1 MISGTAFAFLPDMN
15 GIIMKSINFEF
26 LRDKWPELASL
37 GGFAERYAWPDPESA
52 FVKLRSF
59 IETMIHRF
67 YEINSI
73 TLPEPVSLHGLLSN
87 NDFKNAVPKA
97 VLNALHNIRL
107 AGNKAAHG
115 ETSSRFNLM
124 DTLKDAFYLGC
135 WFYIINGGKQND
147 CPDYIQPEKPVDI
160 YKKSEELKE
169 QKRKIQEELAS
180 KEIEMQE
187 LLDHLEAAWSQAST
201 TQKKVEELEAI
212 LNKGT
217 AVADALG
224 FDEAT
229 TRKRL
234 IDNELAIAGWNVGTN
249 GENTQEVTQEEEV
262 SNQPTSSEIGYADY
276 VLWDDNGLPLA
287 VIEAKKTSKN
297 AQIGQ
302 EQARLYANGLEKQYG
317 QRPII
322 FYTNGFD
329 IFIWDDAQ
337 NYPPRQLYGYY
348 SKDSL
353 QYLIFQRKNRLP
365 LNQFSPKR
373 EIVDRIYQI
382 EAIKRVTEKYTNKHR
397 KALLVQATGTG
408 KTRVAIAL
416 TELLY
421 RAHWIMRV
429 LFLCDR
435 KELRKQ
441 AKNVFNEFLNEPMTV
456 VTADTANDRNK
467 RIYLATYPAMKRIY
481 DKFDTGFFDLIIADE
496 SHRSIYNRY
505 QDMFRYFDC
514 YQIGLTATPVDF
526 ISRNTFK
533 MFDCEDGTP
542 TAYYSLDNA
551 IEENYLVPFEVFE
564 HTTRFLRV
572 GIKYKDLTKEQIK
585 QLEENGEDPEL
596 FNFENQQIDKQIF
609 NRDTNRM
616 IIRNLMENG
625 IRDETGQHPG
635 KSIIFA
641 RNHNHAVLLA
651 EVFNELYPQYG
662 GKFCR
667 IIDNYDP
674 RAEQLIDDFKA
685 AKESYPMIAISVDM
699 LDTGIDVPEVVN
711 LVFAKPVKS
720 MVKFEQMI
728 GRGTRLCPDL
738 FGPGINKANFR
749 IFDHWRNFNFF
760 DRHYKKTEPSVTKS
774 IMEQLFEARIGLC
787 RTALNNGETEGFN
800 LIVPLIRQDIEMLSE
815 DTISVREKWREKRTM
830 SKMEILKQF
839 SPATEQTLRREISP
853 LMKWVDI
860 HGHTEA
866 YRFDLL
872 IAEIQTELLQKSGR
886 FSDLKDKMLDWVSRL
901 QMHLNPVR
909 EKVTTINMV
918 KGNSFWDTPSVI
930 SFEKVREELRG
941 IMKYTEKQTWE
952 PAPHKHIDISDTDE
966 EYRRIPSTFRFSD
979 MPGFRQK
986 VMEALRLFD
995 ENETLKKIK
1004 AGKSVT
1010 KSDLSELTSLVLTGN
1025 PGVEQDVLKEFFETA
1040 GPLDY
1045 AIRGIIGMDADA
1057 VNERFLDFI
1066 SAYPSLKSSQISFL
1080 NLLKNHISRYGSIEI
1095 EQLYEP
1101 PFTTLH
1107 SDGLDGVFDDENMV
1121 EKLLNIIS
1129 TFQPKAY
1136 IPGER
1141 PYGIN

>member
-1 MISGTAFAFLPDMN
+1 ME
-15 GIIMKSINFEF
+15 SINFEF

-37 GGFAERYAWPDPESA
+37 GGFAEKYAWPDPESA
-52 FVKLRSF
+52 FVKLRSY
-59 IETMIHRF
+59 IESMIHRF

-73 TLPEPVSLHGLLSN
+73 PLPVPDSLFGLLANS
-87 NDFKNAVPKA
+87 DFKNAVPKA
-97 VLNALHNIRL
+97 VLNALHGVRQ
-107 AGNKAAHG
+107 AGNKAAHV
-115 ETSSRFNLM
+115 ENSSRFNVM
-124 DTLKDAFYLGC
+124 DTLKDSFYLGC
-135 WFYIINGGKQND
+135 WFYIINGGKQSD
-147 CPDYIQPEKPVDI
+147 CPEFIQPEKPIDI
-160 YKKSEELKE
+160 HKKAEILSE
-169 QKRKIQEELAS
+169 QKRLIQEELAS
-180 KEIEMQE
+180 KEVEMQE
-187 LLDHLEAAWSQAST
+187 LLNHLEAAWTQATAS
-201 TQKKVEELEAI
+201 QKKVEELEAI

-217 AVADALG
+217 TAANALG

-234 IDNELAIAGWNVGTN
+234 IDNELAIAGWDIGSN
-249 GENTQEVTQEEEV
+249 GNNTSEVTQEEEV
-262 SNQPTSSEIGYADY
+262 RHQPTASGTGYADY

-297 AQIGQ
+297 AEIGQ
-302 EQARLYANGLEKQYG
+302 EQARLYADGLEKKYG
-317 QRPII
+317 QRPVI

-337 NYPPRQLYGYY
+337 NYPPRQLYGFY

-353 QYLIFQRKNRLP
+353 QYLIFQRKNREP
-365 LNQFSPKR
+365 LERFSHKM
-373 EIVDRIYQI
+373 EIVDRMYQI
-382 EAIKRVTEKYTNKHR
+382 EAIRRVTEKYTDNFR
-397 KALLVQATGTG
+397 KTLIVQATGTG

-421 RAHWIMRV
+421 RAKWIMRV

-456 VTADTANDRNK
+456 VTSDTANDRNK

-481 DKFDTGFFDLIIADE
+481 TKFDTGFFDLIIADE

-505 QDMFRYFDC
+505 RDMFRYFDC
-514 YQIGLTATPVDF
+514 YQVGLTATPVDF

-533 MFDCEDGTP
+533 MFDCKEGNP

-551 IEENYLVPFEVFE
+551 IEENYLVPFEVYE
-564 HTTRFLRV
+564 HTTRFLRE

-625 IRDETGQHPG
+625 IRDKTGQHPG

-641 RNHNHAVLLA
+641 RNHNHAVLMA

-667 IIDNYDP
+667 IIDNYDA

-685 AKESYPMIAISVDM
+685 SKDSYPMIAISVDM

-711 LVFAKPVKS
+711 LVFAKPIKS

-738 FGPGINKANFR
+738 FGLGINKANFR
-749 IFDHWRNFNFF
+749 IFDHWGNFNFF
-760 DRHYKKTEPSVTKS
+760 EKHYKKAEPSVFKS
-774 IMEQLFEARIGLC
+774 LMEQLFEARIGLC

-800 LIVPLIRQDIEMLSE
+800 LIIPLIRQDIERLSE

-830 SKMEILKQF
+830 SKMEILQQF
-839 SPATEQTLRREISP
+839 SPATEQTLKREISP
-853 LMKWVDI
+853 LMKWINI
-860 HGHTEA
+860 HGNTEA

-872 IAEIQTELLQKSGR
+872 IAEIQTELLRKSGK
-886 FSDLKDKMLDWVSRL
+886 FSDLKDKLLGWVSRL

-909 EKVTTINMV
+909 EKAETINMI
-918 KGNSFWDTPSVI
+918 KDGGFWETPSVKT
-930 SFEKVREELRG
+930 FEKVREELRS
-941 IMKYTEKQTWE
+941 IMKYTEKPTWE
-952 PAPHKHIDISDTDE
+952 PAPHKHIDISDTEE
-966 EYRRIPSTFRFSD
+966 EYRRIPSTFKFSD
-979 MPGFRQK
+979 MPAFKQK
-986 VMEALRLFD
+986 VLEALRHFN

-1004 AGKSVT
+1004 AGKPVT
-1010 KSDLSELTSLVLTGN
+1010 KTDLSALTSLVLTGN
-1025 PGVEQDVLKEFFETA
+1025 PGIKQDVLKEFFETA
-1040 GPLDY
+1040 EPLDY
-1045 AIRGIIGMDADA
+1045 ALRSIIGMDANA
-1057 VNERFLDFI
+1057 VNERFIEFI
-1066 SAYPSLKSSQISFL
+1066 SAYPSLNSSQISFL

-1107 SDGLDGVFDDENMV
+1107 SDGLDGVFFDENMV
-1121 EKLLNIIS
+1121 ERLLKIIN